1 MLVFGGCGP
10 TFDQLPGLLVF
21 DFAQASLGLETYP
34 QQDPRDDRFTK
45 LLRLLQGVMGSLYL
59 SHIRFH
65 EGPFITLSGRYG
77 GYHY

>member
-34 QQDPRDDRFTK
+34 QQHPRDDRFTK
-45 LLRLLQGVMGSLYL
+45 LLRFTKVVTGCHGVFVSFPHKV
-59 SHIRFH
+59 S
-65 EGPFITLSGRYG
+65 
-77 GYHY
+77 